1 MKKKIISA
9 ATVFACTAL
18 MVSGSIVA
26 YESQVKEDSI
36 TAGVFAYTA
45 VDNIGDDM
53 SVADASVVATAAPV
67 QRNSFGYNNLGV
79 SVAEGKLNVREQ
91 PTTESEVVGIMPDNA
106 VCDVVEADGDWLHI
120 KSGDV
125 EGYCLGSYIATGEE
139 AQNIADSS
147 ISKKATVN
155 CDSLTLRSIPST
167 EGDVVS
173 SMNQGKKVQVL
184 EELDGWVKV
193 NSDGKEGYCSAEYVS
208 VADEIPTAMSKEELA
223 STAGASVVSNALQYV
238 GGRYVW
244 GGETL
249 GKGVDCSGFTMKILE
264 QYGVYLPHS
273 ADAQMDMGTKVNS
286 LAEAQPGDL
295 VFYGSGG
302 YANHVGIYM
311 GDGQLV
317 HASSA
322 KTGIKISDASYR
334 TPIGI
339 RRYV

>member
-1 MKKKIISA
+1 MKKRIISA
-9 ATVFACTAL
+9 ATVLACGAL
-18 MVSGSIVA
+18 LMTGSIIA
-26 YESQVKEDSI
+26 YGNQVKEESLI
-36 TAGVFAYTA
+36 AGVCAYTS
-45 VDNIGDDM
+45 VDNINENV
-53 SVADASVVATAAPV
+53 SVADASVVATATPV
-67 QRNSFGYNNLGV
+67 QGNSLGYNNLGV
-79 SVAEGKLNVREQ
+79 SVAEGRLNVREQ
-91 PTTESEVVGIMPDNA
+91 PTTESEVVGIMQDNA
-106 VCDVVEADGDWLHI
+106 LCDVVGTDGEWLHI

-147 ISKKATVN
+147 ITKKATIN
-155 CDSLTLRSIPST
+155 CDSLTLRSEPTT
-167 EGDVVS
+167 ESSVVS
-173 SMNQGKKVQVL
+173 SMNHGKKVQVL
-184 EELDGWVKV
+184 EEYDGWIKV
-193 NSDGKEGYCSAEYVS
+193 NSDGKEGYCSAEYVT
-208 VADEIPTAMSKEELA
+208 VADEIPTAISKEELA

-322 KTGIKISDASYR
+322 KTGIKISNASYR

>member
-1 MKKKIISA
+1 MKKRIISA
-9 ATVFACTAL
+9 ATVLTCGAL
-18 MVSGSIVA
+18 MMTGSILA
-26 YESQVKEDSI
+26 YESQVKENST
-36 TAGVFAYTA
+36 TAGVFEYTS
-45 VDNIGDDM
+45 VDNLNNDI
-53 SVADASVVATAAPV
+53 SVADASVVATASPV
-67 QRNSFGYNNLGV
+67 QRNSYGYNNLGV

-106 VCDVVEADGDWLHI
+106 ICDVVETDGEWLHI

-125 EGYCLGSYIATGEE
+125 EGYCLGSYIKTGDE
-139 AQNIADSS
+139 AQSIADASV
-147 ISKKATVN
+147 SKMATVN
-155 CDSLTLRSIPST
+155 CDSLTLRSVPST
-167 EGDVVS
+167 DGESLS
-173 SMNQGKKVQVL
+173 SLNQGKKAQVL
-184 EELDGWVKV
+184 EELEGWVKV
-193 NSDGKEGYCSAEYVS
+193 VSDGKEGYLSAEYVS
-208 VADEIPTAMSKEELA
+208 VADEIPTAMSKDELA
-223 STAGASVVSNALQYV
+223 STAGSSIVSNALQYV

-322 KTGIKISDASYR
+322 KTGIKISNASYR